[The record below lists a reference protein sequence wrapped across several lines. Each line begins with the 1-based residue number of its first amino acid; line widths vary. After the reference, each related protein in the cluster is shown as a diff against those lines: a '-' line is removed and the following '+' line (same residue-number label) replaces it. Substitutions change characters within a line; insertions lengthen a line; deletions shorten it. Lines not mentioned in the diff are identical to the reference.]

1 MRVKESFG
9 VKGVFKRLRRV
20 LGLRGFCGVKGG
32 GLRVEGGL
40 CKSLGLGFRG
50 SRVFFRTGL

>member
-50 SRVFFRTGL
+50 SRVFF